1 LVPVQM
7 VGGKFAGEAPG
18 PLENRKSESTGGV
31 TGVVSTTNCTVL
43 EGRESVCPPTVHSA
57 IAVLLIICG
66 VVCANA
72 VVLAA
77 GRSIPAAST
86 AALFIIY
93 LVNVPIGAKGDPGKT
108 AVAPRFFS

>member
-1 LVPVQM
+1 V

-18 PLENRKSESTGGV
+18 LLENRKSESTGGV

-57 IAVLLIICG
+57 IAVLLIVCG
-66 VVCANA
+66 APCANA
-72 VVLAA
+72 GRLEA

-86 AALFIIY
+86 PALLTNI
-93 LVNVPIGAKGDPGKT
+93 LVNVFIIEKGDGGSP
-108 AVAPRFFS
+108 ARRPIFS